1 MSLALS
7 VATYLL
13 FWAICGFLVLPFG
26 VRTSREAGEKQ
37 VPGEADSAPANP
49 MMRQKLL
56 WTTIIATVLFAL
68 FYANFVHGWILL
80 SDIPG
85 WKDSGPYRPD

>member
-1 MSLALS
+1 MTPALAI
-7 VATYLL
+7 ATYLL
-13 FWAICGFLVLPFG
+13 FWAISGFLVLPFG
-26 VRTSREAGEKQ
+26 VRTSREAGEHQ

-56 WTTIIATVLFAL
+56 WTTIIATLLFAL

-85 WKDSGPYRPD
+85 WKDSGPYRPG